1 MAMTMKQKKEYA
13 QVLYLKT
20 NYTQKDVA
28 ARVGVT
34 EKTLGK
40 WIKGGDWEMLKSSLI
55 ITKEQELRRMYHQ
68 LNELNNNIA
77 NRPEGE
83 KYASSKEADIISKL
97 AAAIKSL
104 ERDTSIA
111 DVVDVFIDFS
121 NWLKEADFEMAQQ
134 FVNLQDDFVKHK
146 LKTR

>member
-1 MAMTMKQKKEYA
+1 MKQKKEYA

-20 NYTQKDVA
+20 NHTQKDIAV
-28 ARVGVT
+28 RVGVT

-40 WIKGGDWEMLKSSLI
+40 WIREGDWEMLKSSLI
-55 ITKEQELRRMYHQ
+55 ITKEQELRRMYQQ

-77 NRPEGE
+77 GRKEGE
-83 KYASSKEADIISKL
+83 RYATSKEADIISKL
-97 AAAIKSL
+97 SAAIKNL

-111 DVVDVFIDFS
+111 DVIDVFIDFS
-121 NWLKEADFEMAQQ
+121 NWLKEADFEQAQV
-134 FVNLQDDFVKHK
+134 FINLQDDFVKHK

>member
-1 MAMTMKQKKEYA
+1 MATTLKQKKEYA

-20 NYTQKDVA
+20 PYTQKEIAV
-28 ARVGVT
+28 RVGVT

-40 WIKGGDWEMLKSSLI
+40 WIKEGDWEMLKSSLI

-77 NRPEGE
+77 GRTEGE
-83 KYASSKEADIISKL
+83 RYATSKEADIISKL
-97 AAAIKSL
+97 SAAIKSL

-121 NWLKEADFEMAQQ
+121 NWLKEADFEMAQK
-134 FVNLQDDFVKHK
+134 FIGLQDEFVKHK

>member
-1 MAMTMKQKKEYA
+1 MAMTREQKKEYA

-20 NYTQKDVA
+20 NLTQKDIA

-40 WIKGGDWEMLKSSLI
+40 WIKEGDWEMLKSSLI

-68 LNELNNNIA
+68 LNELNNDIA
-77 NRPEGE
+77 TREQG
-83 KYASSKEADIISKL
+83 KRYASSKEADILSKL

-111 DVVDVFIDFS
+111 DVIDVFIDFA

-134 FVNLQDDFVKHK
+134 FINLQDDFVKHK

>member
-1 MAMTMKQKKEYA
+1 MAMTREQKKEYA

-20 NYTQKDVA
+20 NYTQKDIA

-40 WIKGGDWEMLKSSLI
+40 WIKEGDWEMLKSSLI

-68 LNELNNNIA
+68 LNELNNDIA
-77 NRPEGE
+77 SREEG
-83 KYASSKEADIISKL
+83 KRYASSKEADVLSKL

-104 ERDTSIA
+104 ERDTTVA
-111 DVVDVFIDFS
+111 DVIDVFIDFS
-121 NWLKEADFEMAQQ
+121 NWLKEADFEMAQS
-134 FVNLQDDFVKHK
+134 FLGLQDDFIKHK
-146 LKTR
+146 LKSR